1 MPVTD
6 VRGLPMYY
14 ESAGAGAPLLLI
26 GGLGLDV
33 SELGA
38 LTGPLATRFRIIA
51 LDNRG
56 AGRTAKPPGPYTIEQ
71 MAADTAGLMTELGL
85 ASAHVLGISLG
96 GRIALA
102 LALAEPARVNRLVL
116 VSTSPR
122 VAGGGAR
129 RLVRLGMLTANLPG
143 LRGRYRQPR
152 YAMRAQFDA
161 STHFDCTSR
170 LGGIRAPTLIL
181 HGRSD
186 RVVPVQLAEE
196 MRRGIPG
203 AQLILADGGHLF
215 SFRPGNAQF
224 VADVT
229 AFLTADG
236 G

>member
-1 MPVTD
+1 
-6 VRGLPMYY
+6 
-14 ESAGAGAPLLLI
+14 
-26 GGLGLDV
+26 
-33 SELGA
+33 
-38 LTGPLATRFRIIA
+38 
-51 LDNRG
+51 
-56 AGRTAKPPGPYTIEQ
+56 
-71 MAADTAGLMTELGL
+71 
-85 ASAHVLGISLG
+85 
-96 GRIALA
+96 
-102 LALAEPARVNRLVL
+102 
-116 VSTSPR
+116 
-122 VAGGGAR
+122 
-129 RLVRLGMLTANLPG
+129 MLTANLPG
-143 LRGRYRQPR
+143 LRGQYRQPR

-170 LGGIRAPTLIL
+170 LGEIRAPTLIL

-229 AFLTADG
+229 AFLAADG